1 MIITCKNLGVF
12 MNLKTKIEI
21 ENFLKKQR
29 IIKYKKGQILVRP
42 EDSLG
47 KIILE
52 KEGYA
57 RIYKMTSDGKEI
69 SWPKL
74 RPMWAYS
81 ISSALLERENEY
93 YAEAITNLEAWVI
106 PVKDFM
112 EFLEKNTVI
121 HSEIY
126 KGIISELLELSEQ
139 IEKIMFAEAYAKIAI
154 LIKDL
159 ADKFGKKDKNKIII
173 ELNIPHRIL
182 ASITGLTRETVTLQV
197 LKMQKENIV
206 EGKSRNFIIK
216 DMEKLI
222 SIAQI

>member
-1 MIITCKNLGVF
+1 
-12 MNLKTKIEI
+12 MNLKIKTEI
-21 ENFLKKQR
+21 ESFLKKQR

-42 EDSLG
+42 EDNLG

-74 RPMWAYS
+74 RPMWTYS

-93 YAEAITNLEAWVI
+93 YAEAISNLEAWVI

-112 EFLEKNTVI
+112 EFINKNKEL
-121 HSEIY
+121 HLEIY
-126 KGIISELLELSEQ
+126 KEIIAELLELSEQ
-139 IEKIMFAEAYAKIAI
+139 IEKIMFAEAYSKVAI

-159 ADKFGKKDKNKIII
+159 ADKFGKKDKNGTTIVKF
-173 ELNIPHRIL
+173 NVAHRIL
-182 ASITGLTRETVTLQV
+182 ASITGLTRETVTLQI
-197 LKMQKENIV
+197 LKLQKEKII
-206 EGKSRNFIIK
+206 EGRSRNFIIK
-216 DMEKLI
+216 DMDKLTAI
-222 SIAQI
+222 SQL